1 MSIRAPALRRF
12 AGSGEGDAFA
22 ATTRLEPRERERY
35 AASLAESLR
44 SLSPARA
51 HPERCARGVPARASP
66 CLLAPFVVDCSTP
79 GARASWGPKPESPI
93 SAVTTTDAR
102 AHPYEPLILLRA
114 RLPPLSAF
122 DGADPAYCR
131 ADAIVPSVISA
142 WARSHALCDPPCG
155 RSLDRRSREVPL
167 SAFVRRH
174 YAVGRA
180 GNEPGEVRS
189 VPATGRHATW
199 VAAPKRRLTRRF
211 PPDESPPSSTADTPC
226 RLVKARPRGRF
237 SPGGPVRP
245 GGRPCFREDLGLEL
259 RRLREE
265 NAVAD
270 GQGAWNPT

>member
-12 AGSGEGDAFA
+12 AGSGEVTARA
-22 ATTRLEPRERERY
+22 ETTRLEPRERERY

-142 WARSHALCDPPCG
+142 WARSHAICDSPGG

-167 SAFVRRH
+167 TAGRTAPLRGRQGRER
-174 YAVGRA
+174 ARGETERA
-180 GNEPGEVRS
+180 GYWPTRDM
-189 VPATGRHATW
+189 GRG
-199 VAAPKRRLTRRF
+199 PK
-211 PPDESPPSSTADTPC
+211 
-226 RLVKARPRGRF
+226 VKAHAAIP
-237 SPGGPVRP
+237 
-245 GGRPCFREDLGLEL
+245 
-259 RRLREE
+259 
-265 NAVAD
+265 A
-270 GQGAWNPT
+270 